1 MKSRYTAA
9 ILTLLLLASPIFA
22 ADAASAQ
29 QMPVV
34 EMKPGTMTVMER
46 FAPIYYADGG
56 ETRGS
61 VYYAASSTAP
71 DNIIYTR
78 PSGRLYS
85 FTFHPGVPEKL
96 YYANANQNDIYMVA
110 ETGSGWS
117 AESTIFTHKTYVR
130 DIAFAFDQNSDLGLY
145 FSEATGAGGD
155 GTIYRIDGAAAT
167 PIYTVKLAD
176 VGGFWAGDFA
186 FDYDGNL
193 YLSSGNQVPASIYKV
208 ATGTGAIT
216 RIFESRDTSIAGLVF
231 RDGRL
236 YYADWRQN
244 IYRLDLGSGTSTLY
258 YTNPARIWLSDVGFK
273 ERRDAAGSRPMVGT
287 YGLTAAKTIFT
298 SARGLPQ
305 EDGTDPTKPPKKEL
319 SPF

>member
-29 QMPVV
+29 
-34 EMKPGTMTVMER
+34 EMKTSPVLEMRPGTMTVMER

-117 AESTIFTHKTYVR
+117 AESTVFTHRTYVR
-130 DIAFAFDQNSDLGLY
+130 DIAFAFDQNNNLGLY
-145 FSEATGAGGD
+145 FSEATGLSTGSTAPPPP
-155 GTIYRIDGAAAT
+155 RST
-167 PIYTVKLAD
+167 P
-176 VGGFWAGDFA
+176 
-186 FDYDGNL
+186 
-193 YLSSGNQVPASIYKV
+193 SSSL
-208 ATGTGAIT
+208 
-216 RIFESRDTSIAGLVF
+216 TSA
-231 RDGRL
+231 
-236 YYADWRQN
+236 
-244 IYRLDLGSGTSTLY
+244 GSGPGTSPSTTTETSTSAQETRCLPA
-258 YTNPARIWLSDVGFK
+258 YTRSPPGPEPSP
-273 ERRDAAGSRPMVGT
+273 GSSNRGT
-287 YGLTAAKTIFT
+287 
-298 SARGLPQ
+298 LP
-305 EDGTDPTKPPKKEL
+305 
-319 SPF
+319 